1 MKLTKNI
8 IAFKNGFVNLPNN
21 SQNNLELSMSVVS
34 ELMQFGYVLNQD
46 AIKTLSLSNRDN
58 IIEFHNDIIGYLKI
72 MTGST
77 RNHKPFW
84 NGFPQ
89 EVMDK
94 SEVELWIHQIVYY
107 ISNGTYIPD
116 EFTEQRPSAFE
127 QPIYTVISK
136 GDEKEFSNIFTKL
149 VSVNQSLINDDM
161 EIVEFFIKNNL
172 ELIFPQTIPFKEN
185 LCTLA
190 SLGLNVPIK
199 TVTDVLRICVHLSG
213 GDISLPKVPREFIK
227 VSAWDNTKIEN
238 TEREN
243 FKFKKFNRK
252 ERKYILNLLE
262 QTNCDVRE
270 FVLKDN
276 RWIRL
281 GEILHPGEYKN
292 KYPKAFKMFD
302 DIRNTKVRSWYGEV
316 DNAFKLGL
324 ELGLTKLSERPG
336 EFMRRLDSLVRN
348 NDSNIVLESLKNIS
362 NNISNKVLFE
372 SYGHF
377 ENRDKAVTNR
387 TVMVK
392 GARKKTPLPDLEPLS
407 TKLVSDI
414 QTIIKD
420 SVRNNF
426 SKLEKL
432 GKVYIDEEL
441 KKLPIPTN
449 MRSMSSTLKPV
460 MRGQRVPI
468 GNKDT
473 KVIRAFVHWFDERG
487 DQDIDLT
494 STFIGLGKIKHIGWN
509 GEHNCDLGCYSGD
522 IRHRKGACAEYIDID
537 IKAALKQGYKYVV
550 MDAKNYNG
558 GTFLSVT
565 DCVFGYMERE
575 YPKANEIFVPKTL
588 SNTVRLQNTSS
599 STIAAVIDLES
610 LEYIFL
616 DVDTTGIPVSSANFD
631 KILEAIKPYTELPKF
646 SVYDL
651 LKLHVDVRGELVEQD
666 DAELI
671 LNIDKFPSYVD
682 IGLWMGV

>member
-8 IAFKNGFVNLPNN
+8 IAFKNGFISLPNN
-21 SQNNLELSMSVVS
+21 SQNNIELSMSVVS
-34 ELMQFGYVLNQD
+34 ELMQFGYILDQD
-46 AIKTLSLSNRDN
+46 AIKTLSLTNKEN
-58 IIEFHNDIIGYLKI
+58 IILFHNEIIGYLKV

-89 EVMDK
+89 EVMNK
-94 SEVELWIHQIVYY
+94 SEVELWFHQIIHYM
-107 ISNGTYIPD
+107 SNGTYIPS
-116 EFTEQRPSAFE
+116 EFTEERPTAFE
-127 QPIYTVISK
+127 QPNYTIIK
-136 GDEKEFSNIFTKL
+136 NGDESLFNNIFTKL
-149 VSVNQSLINDDM
+149 VSINQSLTKDDM
-161 EIVEFFIKNNL
+161 EIAEFYIKNNL

-190 SLGLNVPIK
+190 ALGLNVPVK

-213 GDISLPKVPREFIK
+213 GDISLPKVPSEL
-227 VSAWDNTKIEN
+227 VNASAWNKTKIQN
-238 TEREN
+238 VEREK

-281 GEILHPGEYKN
+281 GEILHPGEFSK
-292 KYPKAFKMFD
+292 KYPKAFKMFN
-302 DIRNTKVRSWYGEV
+302 DIRNTKVKSWYGEV
-316 DNAFKLGL
+316 DHAFKSSFGLGL
-324 ELGLTKLSERPG
+324 KKLSERPG
-336 EFMRRLDSLVRN
+336 EYMRRLDSLLRN
-348 NDSNIVLESLKNIS
+348 SDDTNKILEYLKSIGSNV
-362 NNISNKVLFE
+362 SNKVLFE

-392 GARKKTPLPDLEPLS
+392 GARKKTPLPDLDPLP

-414 QTIIKD
+414 QTTIKH
-420 SVRNNF
+420 SIKNNF

-473 KVIRAFVHWFDERG
+473 KVIRAFVHWFD
-487 DQDIDLT
+487 
-494 STFIGLGKIKHIGWN
+494 
-509 GEHNCDLGCYSGD
+509 
-522 IRHRKGACAEYIDID
+522 
-537 IKAALKQGYKYVV
+537 
-550 MDAKNYNG
+550 
-558 GTFLSVT
+558 
-565 DCVFGYMERE
+565 
-575 YPKANEIFVPKTL
+575 
-588 SNTVRLQNTSS
+588 
-599 STIAAVIDLES
+599 
-610 LEYIFL
+610 
-616 DVDTTGIPVSSANFD
+616 D
-631 KILEAIKPYTELPKF
+631 K
-646 SVYDL
+646 
-651 LKLHVDVRGELVEQD
+651 
-666 DAELI
+666 
-671 LNIDKFPSYVD
+671 
-682 IGLWMGV
+682 